1 MKYFDSIGPNPK
13 VVRMVMAEKGMTI
26 DTVTVDLLGG
36 ENRRPP
42 YQDRVPT
49 GGLPALELDDGT
61 MVAEITVIAEY
72 LEELQPTPAMIG
84 TTAEERAITRM
95 WSRRID
101 LAILEPMTNGFRC
114 VEGRQLF
121 LPRMPLLSPE
131 AGAELKDI
139 ARRKLLW
146 LDERMEGRTWVCG
159 ERFSLADCL
168 LYAFMEFG
176 ATVGQPIPAEAGWV
190 TDWFAR
196 ASERPSATA

>member
-36 ENRRPP
+36 ENRQPA

-61 MVAEITVIAEY
+61 MLAEITVIAEY

-84 TTAEERAITRM
+84 TTPEERAIARM

-101 LAILEPMTNGFRC
+101 LAILEPMTNGFRYT
-114 VEGRQLF
+114 EGRPLF
-121 LPRMPLLSPE
+121 LPRMPLLSAE
-131 AGAELKDI
+131 AGTELKDI
-139 ARRKLLW
+139 ARKKLLW
-146 LDERMEGRTWVCG
+146 LDGLMQGRTWVCG
-159 ERFSLADCL
+159 DRFTLADCL

-190 TDWFAR
+190 TEWFAR
-196 ASERPSATA
+196 ASERPSAKA